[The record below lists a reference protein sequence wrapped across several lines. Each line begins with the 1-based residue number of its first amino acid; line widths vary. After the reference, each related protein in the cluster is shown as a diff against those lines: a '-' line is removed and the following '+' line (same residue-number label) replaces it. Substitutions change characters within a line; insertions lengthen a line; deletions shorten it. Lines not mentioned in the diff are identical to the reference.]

1 MTKKNLNKYIFFI
14 LGTICLVLAYIGTV
28 LPGIPGSPF
37 ILLTAFFYLRSSDR
51 MYNWLRRQR
60 LFGRLIREYEKDST
74 IPLRLRIMI
83 LIPFWI
89 SIVVAEIIFVKT
101 LISGILLA
109 TSAIIIS
116 AIVLFVKRGTTNNKD
131 NKL

>member
-51 MYNWLRRQR
+51 MYNWLRRQK
-60 LFGRLIREYEKDST
+60 LFGQLIREYEKDST
-74 IPLRLRIMI
+74 VPLRLRIII

-89 SIVVAEIIFVKT
+89 SIIVAEIIFVKT
-101 LISGILLA
+101 LFSGILLA
-109 TSAIIIS
+109 GSAIIIS
-116 AIVLFVKRGTTNNKD
+116 VIVIFVKRGTTNNKD
-131 NKL
+131 INM